1 MRRAKFYENQGMHL
15 LKGYDNFFIGNIKQ
29 LIQFDKLKNECE
41 EKGLKPLA
49 PSLLWLLDQG
59 APEIKDA
66 TGLKYDAGKTPN
78 VLFNTAGSLTLMIG
92 DPAIVQEMLV
102 TKNA

>member
-1 MRRAKFYENQGMHL
+1 M
-15 LKGYDNFFIGNIKQ
+15 GNIKQ

-49 PSLLWLLDQG
+49 PSLICLLDQG
-59 APEIKDA
+59 APPEIKDA

-78 VLFNTAGSLTLMIG
+78 VLFNTGGSLTLMIG